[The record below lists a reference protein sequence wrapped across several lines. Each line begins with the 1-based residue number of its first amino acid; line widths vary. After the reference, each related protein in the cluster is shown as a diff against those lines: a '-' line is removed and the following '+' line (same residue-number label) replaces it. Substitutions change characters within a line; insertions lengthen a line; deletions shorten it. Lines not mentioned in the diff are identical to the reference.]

1 MFGSLN
7 CPAPKALDFGSHKPA
22 MDPVGP
28 QQNVKQLGQL
38 KKPSKP
44 QFAGTMGWKTPGLLP
59 RCTEVLGLQRGDSF
73 CWRHESS

>member
-7 CPAPKALDFGSHKPA
+7 WPAPKALDFGSHKPA
-22 MDPVGP
+22 MVPVGP

-44 QFAGTMGWKTPGLLP
+44 QFAGTLENPRAAPSVHRGAGATTWGQFLL
-59 RCTEVLGLQRGDSF
+59 EA
-73 CWRHESS
+73 

>member
-22 MDPVGP
+22 MVPVGP

-44 QFAGTMGWKTPGLLP
+44 QFAGTLENP
-59 RCTEVLGLQRGDSF
+59 RAGAQEVLGLQRGDSF